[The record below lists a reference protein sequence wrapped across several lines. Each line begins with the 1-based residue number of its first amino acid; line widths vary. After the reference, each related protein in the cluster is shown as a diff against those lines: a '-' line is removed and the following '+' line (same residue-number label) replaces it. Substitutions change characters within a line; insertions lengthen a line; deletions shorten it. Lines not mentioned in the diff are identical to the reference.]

1 MQKIISEGL
10 VFGIVLM
17 SAPVVLGAPSAK
29 KFIVKDGE
37 ALGKIYLPTVYRKA
51 TQFAVNELQLH
62 IKKMTGADLK
72 MSWGAKGK
80 GASGFVFKIRP
91 AKEWKG
97 KETSQAFT
105 IEETGTPSPLV
116 TITGNTSIAVLYGV
130 YQYLGDLGVK
140 WLTPGEIGTNIP
152 RMSNIPIRPG
162 KRQYSP
168 SFVSRVLA
176 LSSTAG
182 NHFGGIP
189 AGPEREKAIY
199 EYQLYLI
206 RNRTQFARNIAVKGF
221 DFNISHTGSGHAVKP
236 MTGLTKA
243 KVKAGLM
250 EKEPER
256 FALVTG
262 EDFVQKRRYN
272 DGQICFTNEKN
283 IKTAI
288 KNCIALCKKWDAEE
302 LNHTRSSDL
311 NEIFTVPMGLSD
323 CFGICECANCKKVA
337 GKAPNSKDRLV
348 WYFWNR
354 VAKGLNEKMPGRMI
368 AVHSPYMDLTQP
380 PDDVKIESNIMVE
393 TPLVY
398 SWEKTPENKDSYPF
412 PKTFLEYVTKT
423 RKAGATLGCYN
434 YLNFPWSPTPIHV
447 LDTAKGFADLG
458 YKYYHLE
465 AMQRTEYTWPII
477 WSLAQYT
484 WSTKTDPREY
494 LKEFCNDYYGE
505 KYGKDIFWIFEEM
518 NRNALTMERIIFGS
532 PSDTSYMLPDKFIG
546 KCRGILRN
554 AIRYTQGKEAE
565 RLRRFSIAMEAQFR
579 LAQTYRAY
587 VKALNTRKK
596 HAIADFKQRAKD
608 LQEFWDRNHLE
619 KINTVDRSPKVAAT
633 QFLKTDFT
641 NLKPLARKSL
651 IGKTPN
657 DKVWI
662 KELFVKEKIPKNIP
676 NLFPLPEI
684 WKFRLDV
691 DNKGIEEGWVKTD
704 YDDAKGGWNP
714 LSTWNWVEPQG
725 YKKVDGYFCYRLKFK
740 APKFPEGKKIFLRM
754 GSLDD
759 SGDIYL
765 NGIKLGSQPDPK
777 AWNKSFVIDVTKNL
791 KRGEENVLAVYGYD
805 AGGGLGIWRPSA
817 LYTD

>member
-1 MQKIISEGL
+1 L
-10 VFGIVLM
+10 
-17 SAPVVLGAPSAK
+17 ATTPPK

-37 ALGKIYLPTVYRKA
+37 ALGEIYLPTIYRKA

-62 IKKMTGADLK
+62 IKEMTGADLK

-80 GASGFVFKIRP
+80 RSSGFVFKVRP
-91 AKEWKG
+91 TEEWKE

-105 IEETGTPSPLV
+105 IEETDNPHPLI

-140 WLTPGEIGTNIP
+140 WLSPGEIGTNIP
-152 RMSNIPIRPG
+152 RMSEIPIRPG
-162 KRQYSP
+162 NRHYSP

-176 LSSTAG
+176 LSSIAG

-189 AGPEREKAIY
+189 AGAERQKAIY

-206 RNRTQFARNIAVKGF
+206 RNRTQFARNIAGKGF
-221 DFNISHTGSGHAVKP
+221 DFNMSGTGSGHAVKP
-236 MTGLTKA
+236 MTGLTKT

-288 KNCIALCKKWDAEE
+288 ENCIKRCKKWDEEE
-302 LNHTRSSDL
+302 LNNTRSSDL
-311 NEIFTVPMGLSD
+311 NEMFTVPMGLSD
-323 CFGICECANCKKVA
+323 CFGICECENCKKVA
-337 GKAPNSKDRLV
+337 GKSPNSNDRLV

-398 SWEKTPENKDSYPF
+398 SWEKAPENKDSYPF
-412 PKTFLEYVTKT
+412 PKTFLKYITQT

-447 LDTAKGFADLG
+447 LDAVKGYADLG

-465 AMQRTEYTWPII
+465 AMQRTEYTWPIV

-484 WSTKTDPREY
+484 WDTKTEPREY
-494 LKEFCNDYYGE
+494 LKEFCMDYYGK
-505 KYGKDIFWIFEEM
+505 KYGKDILWIFEEM
-518 NRNALTMERIIFGS
+518 TRNALTMERIIFGS
-532 PSDTSYMLPDKFIG
+532 AADTSYMLPDNFIG
-546 KCRGILRN
+546 KARGILRN
-554 AIRYTQGKEAE
+554 AVRNTQGRETE

-587 VKALNTRKK
+587 VKALNTRSEN
-596 HAIADFKQRAKD
+596 AIADFKKRAKE
-608 LQEFWDRNHLE
+608 LQQFWDNNNIE
-619 KINTVDRSPKVAAT
+619 KINTKGRSPKVAVT

-641 NLKPLARKSL
+641 NLKPLARKNL
-651 IGKTPN
+651 IGKGPK
-657 DKVWI
+657 DEVWM
-662 KELFVKEKIPKNIP
+662 KELFVRTTIPKKIT

-691 DNKGIEEGWVKTD
+691 DNKGIDEGWVKTD
-704 YDDAKGGWNP
+704 FDDTKGGWNP
-714 LSTWNWVEPQG
+714 ISTWNFVESQG
-725 YKKVDGYFCYRLKFK
+725 YKKTDGYFCYRLKFK
-740 APKFPEGKKIFLRM
+740 APKFPSGKKVFLGI

-759 SGDIYL
+759 TGDIYL
-765 NGIKLGSQPDPK
+765 NGIKVGSQPDPK
-777 AWNKSFVIDVTKNL
+777 AWNESFVLDVSKNL
-791 KRGEENVLAVYGYD
+791 KQGEENVLVVYGYD
-805 AGGGLGIWRPSA
+805 AGGGMGIWRPSA
-817 LYTD
+817 IYTD